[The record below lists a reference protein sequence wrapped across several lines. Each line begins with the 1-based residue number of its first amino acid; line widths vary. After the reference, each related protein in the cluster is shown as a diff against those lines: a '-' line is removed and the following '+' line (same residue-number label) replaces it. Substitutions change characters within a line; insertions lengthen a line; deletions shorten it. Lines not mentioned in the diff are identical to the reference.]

1 MINEIFDINKFNIT
15 SDEDNYYFFRAI
27 NKLDNKDIETKEIL
41 DDNNNIIRIRT
52 DRERFDGETTYTDES
67 TISLE
72 EVNDH
77 VKWSHTH
84 DTNCISLTTNASL
97 GFISKCPVS
106 LFLI

>member
-1 MINEIFDINKFNIT
+1 MINEIFDINKFNII

-52 DRERFDGETTYTDES
+52 DRERFPGETKYTNES
-67 TISLE
+67 IISLE

-77 VKWSHTH
+77 VKWAHTY
-84 DTNCISLTTNASL
+84 DTNCISLTSNANIACIF
-97 GFISKCPVS
+97 GREYYNDT
-106 LFLI
+106 